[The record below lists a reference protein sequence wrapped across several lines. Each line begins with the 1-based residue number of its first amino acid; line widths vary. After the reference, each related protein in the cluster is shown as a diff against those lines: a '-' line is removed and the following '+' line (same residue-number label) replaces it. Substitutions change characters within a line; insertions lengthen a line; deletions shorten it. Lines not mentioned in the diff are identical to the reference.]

1 MHNLVNLNFEDL
13 FHINRGRITRGHELR
28 LLREN
33 SKVLARSNN
42 FCCRPLKIWNSLD
55 ASVAE
60 AKSLYVFKS
69 LLNTVNFEK
78 FLLVRDWII
87 LCLFN
92 CIIVFKIVIVIV
104 LNFSFTFTVFY
115 YIILNWIGELWAS
128 YDLSLLWHSL
138 YLFYILS
145 TLYSKFH
152 VMIVSIN
159 DFYVMWNIASRNYDV
174 LTTLFRLYGSTVNST
189 MSSRYTACVNDLVV
203 HLSLLDL

>member
-1 MHNLVNLNFEDL
+1 MNLRDLPYSVRISKLNDDTLELRRLKLDLVMVYKVVHNLVNLNFEDL
-13 FHINRGRITRGHELR
+13 FHINRGRITRGHKLR

-78 FLLVRDWII
+78 CLLVRDWII

-115 YIILNWIGELWAS
+115 YIILSWIGELWAS
-128 YDLSLLWHSL
+128 YDLSLLWHSS
-138 YLFYILS
+138 YIYFIFYRLH
-145 TLYSKFH
+145 TLNF
-152 VMIVSIN
+152 
-159 DFYVMWNIASRNYDV
+159 MWW
-174 LTTLFRLYGSTVNST
+174 L
-189 MSSRYTACVNDLVV
+189 CQ
-203 HLSLLDL
+203 